1 MLKTS
6 EAELNKYRWAKRKGI
21 LPDELAERMKTVE
34 DTVKIQSEELKH
46 KNAEE
51 RKQREKRQ
59 DKEAKRQQPRIVKRE
74 LKAKLAESLLK
85 LNK

>member
-1 MLKTS
+1 MRKTS

-34 DTVKIQSEELKH
+34 DTVKILNEELKH

-51 RKQREKRQ
+51 RKLREKRQ
-59 DKEAKRQQPRIVKRE
+59 DEEAKRQQPRIAKKE
-74 LKAKLAESLLK
+74 LKTKLAENLLK